1 MSTIPLGAR
10 MAAWANAVP
19 SRSQQVDLKR
29 TSILRE
35 AARSFNRSGFHGTTL
50 DDIAERLGVT
60 KAALYRYVP
69 NKHELLFACFTLAAD
84 AAYANFDAGEAQG
97 RNGLEKVR
105 IGLQGYVRD
114 MIGEFGY
121 PVVLLEENALLP
133 EHAKVIIK
141 RRDRVERRLRSLIA
155 QGIEDGSIAPCNPK
169 LVSFAIFGA
178 VNWVPKWYRAGGEWS
193 AEEVAE
199 WLLAVV
205 TRSIAAE
212 PNRID
217 IDGPRATRRGAAKT
231 SHSRRR
237 TAHRSA
243 GK

>member
-1 MSTIPLGAR
+1 

-35 AARSFNRSGFHGTTL
+35 AARSFNRSGFHGSTL
-50 DDIAERLGVT
+50 EDIAERLGVT

-84 AAYANFDAGEAQG
+84 AAFANLDAGEAQG
-97 RNGLEKVR
+97 RNGLDKIR

-133 EHAKVIIK
+133 GHAKIIIS
-141 RRDRVERRLRSLIA
+141 RRDRVERRLRALVA
-155 QGIEDGSIAPCNPK
+155 LGIEDGSIAPCNPK

-178 VNWVPKWYRAGGEWS
+178 VNWVPKWYRAGGDWS

-212 PNRID
+212 PHRID
-217 IDGPRATRRGAAKT
+217 IDGPKANSRGATKKSGVSRKTKRQPAAK
-231 SHSRRR
+231 
-237 TAHRSA
+237 
-243 GK
+243 

>member
-1 MSTIPLGAR
+1 

-19 SRSQQVDLKR
+19 SRSQQADLKR

-50 DDIAERLGVT
+50 DEIAERLGVT

-84 AAYANFDAGEAQG
+84 AAFANLDAGEAQG

-114 MIGEFGY
+114 MIGEFGF

-133 EHAKVIIK
+133 EHAKIIINL
-141 RRDRVERRLRSLIA
+141 RDRVERRLRALVA
-155 QGIEDGSIAPCNPK
+155 LGIEDGSIAPCNPK

-178 VNWVPKWYRAGGEWS
+178 VNWVPKWYRAGGDWS

-212 PNRID
+212 PHRID
-217 IDGPRATRRGAAKT
+217 IDGPRANSRGATKKSGVGRKTTRRA
-231 SHSRRR
+231 
-237 TAHRSA
+237 A

>member
-1 MSTIPLGAR
+1 

-69 NKHELLFACFTLAAD
+69 NKHELLFACFKLAMDSAFSNLD
-84 AAYANFDAGEAQG
+84 TGEAQG
-97 RNGLEKVR
+97 RNGLDKIR

-114 MIGEFGY
+114 MIGELGY

-133 EHAKVIIK
+133 EHAKTII
-141 RRDRVERRLRSLIA
+141 RQRDQMERRLRALIA
-155 QGIEDGSIAPCNPK
+155 EGIEDGSIAPCNPK
-169 LVSFAIFGA
+169 LVSFAMFGA

-205 TRSIAAE
+205 TRSIAAA
-212 PNRID
+212 PHRID
-217 IDGPRATRRGAAKT
+217 IDGPKAKGRGAAKT
-231 SHSRRR
+231 SNAPEKTIR
-237 TAHRSA
+237 RSA
-243 GK
+243 RK